1 MKVTNAID
9 LLPNNE
15 YSLQK
20 IVKAF
25 QQGNKNICYT
35 SGVGTGKSY
44 IFMKLV
50 YDYYK
55 DKKVL
60 YIVPK
65 YAVSENIRNYKEFNI
80 IENNVEFET
89 YNYFNNYEKGMLRL
103 NDYDLILI
111 DECHHL
117 GSNIYGTIL
126 TKCMHDSSIPC
137 LGLTATPIREDGIDI
152 LSYFDTT
159 IKGMTTIEA
168 IKCGYMKPF
177 NYRICLPKD
186 ENSLNI
192 LMHDITDTNSSVLLG
207 DKRTNVKSA
216 IDYEMSEDILKE
228 IVKQYPKNKWTIFC
242 DKIDSLNEHLPL
254 IHRIF
259 PDYKIYPLHSKIEEE
274 DYLQKT
280 INKVSNSEKA
290 VVVCCDMFTEG
301 IHIDD
306 MDGIMFFR
314 NVQSLPLFQQM
325 LGRVC
330 KIGKTEAPIVVD
342 CTSCGPRIL
351 FEMIK
356 TEDVLDNKNLQ
367 PNEQKEIIKNRLKVI
382 MNIGLDK
389 HQEWEGFDEFLNE
402 IVKIR
407 QKKIDHI
414 ENVKDAA
421 NEYFRMFGTISNTDK
436 LLRNCAELWDVSTAT
451 LKHYIE
457 KQEEMER

>member
-1 MKVTNAID
+1 MRVTNTID

-65 YAVSENIRNYKEFNI
+65 YAVSENIRNYKEFKI

-259 PDYKIYPLHSKIEEE
+259 PDYKIYPLHSKHEH
-274 DYLQKT
+274 LKKKT
-280 INKVSNSEKA
+280 PSIYQGFETVYAYVGDDNTKVYYKTKCLCCGKKA
-290 VVVCCDMFTEG
+290 LLTP
-301 IHIDD
+301 
-306 MDGIMFFR
+306 
-314 NVQSLPLFQQM
+314 Q
-325 LGRVC
+325 
-330 KIGKTEAPIVVD
+330 
-342 CTSCGPRIL
+342 
-351 FEMIK
+351 EMIEHRK
-356 TEDVLDNKNLQ
+356 YEPFEISPKREN
-367 PNEQKEIIKNRLKVI
+367 NEQEI
-382 MNIGLDK
+382 
-389 HQEWEGFDEFLNE
+389 
-402 IVKIR
+402 
-407 QKKIDHI
+407 
-414 ENVKDAA
+414 
-421 NEYFRMFGTISNTDK
+421 
-436 LLRNCAELWDVSTAT
+436 
-451 LKHYIE
+451 
-457 KQEEMER
+457 ERE